1 MNVKELIFG
10 GAVKAAGGGGAY
22 RDSIQAWLPI
32 KNIRGGVVVTRDNRF
47 IKILEILPVNIYL
60 KSANDR
66 QNIIASYAAWL
77 KIAPDNIQLEARTLP
92 ADTAEYV
99 ERMKGFAEHEENES
113 CREMIEDNIAEIGQ
127 GVASDAIRHRFF
139 LIFQYEAHMKSKGH
153 SVAAIIQRL
162 NEEADTARRYLDV
175 CELEVLEPRYTDDF
189 ILKLL
194 YEIINKRTSR
204 RVKLPEGVFDMTTA
218 IHGIYE
224 EG

>member
-10 GAVKAAGGGGAY
+10 GIVKTAGGGAW

-32 KNIRGGVVVTRDNRF
+32 KNIVGGVVVTRDNRF
-47 IKILEILPVNIYL
+47 VKILEVLPVNIYL
-60 KSANDR
+60 KSPNDR
-66 QNIIASYAAWL
+66 QNIISSYAAYL

-92 ADTAEYV
+92 ADTAAYVDRMREY
-99 ERMKGFAEHEENES
+99 AEHEDNEC
-113 CREMIEDNIAEIGQ
+113 CREMIEDNIVQIGE
-127 GVASDAIRHRFF
+127 GVASNAIRHRFF

-153 SVAAIIQRL
+153 SVGAIIQRL

-175 CELEVLEPRYTDDF
+175 CELEVLEPRFSDDF
-189 ILKLL
+189 VLKLL
-194 YEIINKRTSR
+194 YEIINKRTSQ

-224 EG
+224 